1 MTADIGIG
9 ANMAIES
16 AVVLCNILQ
25 RETKSNLN
33 RHFETSELSA
43 LFQEYQ
49 DKRHERAKIFMNL
62 SGGVTRMRSYE
73 SLWKRI
79 FISRIAT
86 LPYMQKAQ
94 GMQMMTAFSMAP
106 KLNYAPVQTINED
119 AEGWK
124 LGQKAKEAGSGA
136 GWLAYA
142 LVTSAV
148 GVGLSYAAVLKWGL
162 PQL

>member
-16 AVVLCNILQ
+16 AVALCNILQ
-25 RETKSNLN
+25 RETKNNPN
-33 RHFETSELSA
+33 RHFETSELST

-49 DKRHERAKIFMNL
+49 DKRHTRAKTFVTL

-73 SLWKRI
+73 TLWKRI

-86 LPYMQKAQ
+86 IPYMQKMQ
-94 GMQMMTAFSMAP
+94 GMKMMTAFSMAP
-106 KLNYAPVQTINED
+106 KLNYAPVQTLNED

-124 LGQKAKEAGSGA
+124 LGKKAKEAGSSA
-136 GWLAYA
+136 AWYTYA
-142 LVTSAV
+142 LATSAV

-162 PQL
+162 PLL